1 MEQSSSDLDPFKND
15 EEFNKPK
22 NLVKKEIDRVLK
34 NLKPPNSLNSK
45 SLLDWEKNEIFDLY
59 SQKGRNRPRRR

>member
-34 NLKPPNSLNSK
+34 NLKTTKQSK
-45 SLLDWEKNEIFDLY
+45 FKIPS
-59 SQKGRNRPRRR
+59 